1 MKRFFKLFCLLFV
14 CICFCNINVFAAV
27 KTYDR
32 TPENNYLVTGKDIV
46 VDDNKIPSILS
57 TPAVDAS
64 LKVYDFAGLY
74 SDAAERRIYSL
85 VANYIDKHNMD
96 LAIVTIS
103 DNVKGNAQVYAQDF
117 YDYND
122 FGIGDN
128 FDGVIFLVDMDT
140 REFYMSTNGA
150 AIKMYNDN
158 RIDNILDSIT
168 NYFVDGD
175 YDDGTIKFIEKIEY
189 YASVGYPSADGS
201 EPKVPRVTGIARL
214 KMLHWPSIFIFSIA
228 ATAFVMYILI
238 SNNKLARQANSSRHY
253 LTKADISK
261 RDEIFMGKNIHHTA
275 RVDSSSSGGGSSISR
290 GSSGRSHGG
299 GGRKF

>member
-1 MKRFFKLFCLLFV
+1 MKRIFKLFCILFV
-14 CICFCNINVFAAV
+14 GICFCNINVYASV

-46 VDDNKIPSILS
+46 VDEEKINNILA

-64 LKVYDFAGLY
+64 LKVYDFANLY
-74 SDAAERRIYSL
+74 SDSTEKKICSL
-85 VANYIDKHNMD
+85 VSNYIDTYNMD

-122 FGIGDN
+122 FGIGDSY
-128 FDGVIFLVDMDT
+128 DGVIFLVDMDT
-140 REFYMSTNGA
+140 REFYMSTSGA
-150 AIKMYNDN
+150 AIKMYNDK
-158 RIDNILDSIT
+158 RIAKLLDSVKS
-168 NYFVDGD
+168 YFVDGD
-175 YDDGTIKFIEKIEY
+175 YGDGTIKFIEKLDY
-189 YASVGYPSADGS
+189 YASVGYPSADG
-201 EPKVPRVTGIARL
+201 EEPRVTGIARL

-238 SNNKLARQANSSRHY
+238 SNSKLARQANSSRHY
-253 LTKADISK
+253 LTKADVSK
-261 RDEIFMGKNIHHTA
+261 RDEIFMGKTVHHTA

-299 GGRKF
+299 GGRSF